1 MAKGKKTSK
10 QHAFRKNCQ
19 ELVVRPEHKSEVP
32 IIREVIQEAFDPM
45 PFSTGKEWQLVENIR
60 QSEGYIPGLALVAVC
75 DGTIVGHSLISLAE
89 IEDKKKEHGVLV
101 LGPVSVL
108 PAFQRQGIGQ
118 ELIRIGIAAAKRLP
132 LGAMIVVGD
141 PAYYS
146 QFGFQLA
153 VPLGIHLPFGF
164 DEEEYLQ
171 VMEIQ
176 PGSLKRIKGVVKYP
190 PTFYD
195 DKGDFL

>member
-1 MAKGKKTSK
+1 MAKEKKTK
-10 QHAFRKNCQ
+10 VPAFRQNCR

-75 DGTIVGHSLISLAE
+75 DGTIVGHMLISLAE
-89 IEDKKKEHGVLV
+89 IEDKKKKHSILV

-108 PAFQRQGIGQ
+108 PAYQRQGIGQ
-118 ELIRIGIAAAKRLP
+118 EMIRIGIAAAERLP

-153 VPLGIHLPFGF
+153 APFDIHLPFGL
-164 DEEEYLQ
+164 DEEEYFQ

-190 PTFYD
+190 PTFFD
-195 DKGDFL
+195 EKGDFL

>member
-1 MAKGKKTSK
+1 MVKDKKRSK
-10 QHAFRKNCQ
+10 QHTFRKNCR

-89 IEDKKKEHGVLV
+89 IEDKKKKHGVLV
-101 LGPVSVL
+101 LGPVSVS

-118 ELIRIGIAAAKRLP
+118 ELIRIGITAAKRLP

-141 PAYYS
+141 PVYYS

-195 DKGDFL
+195 EKGDFL